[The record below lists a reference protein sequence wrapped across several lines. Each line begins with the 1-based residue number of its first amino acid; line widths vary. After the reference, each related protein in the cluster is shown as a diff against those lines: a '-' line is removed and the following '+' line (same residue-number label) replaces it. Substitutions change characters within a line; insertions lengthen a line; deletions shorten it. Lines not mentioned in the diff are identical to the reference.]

1 MMLPEALTGVA
12 EAAQDTGHALLVA
25 YPLQDGERASV
36 VDDGLIAFFEVDV
49 GSANFVQATGHCL
62 LVANLLRDGER
73 AGVVVDGLVIF
84 PEALVG
90 VAEVVQAADC
100 TSKVATLTSSVNS
113 SQDVLR
119 LIDEGTTC
127 RRLVVTLSLFGRV
140 GACVRLGLIQTAF
153 LSRLGLC

>member
-1 MMLPEALTGVA
+1 M
-12 EAAQDTGHALLVA
+12 
-25 YPLQDGERASV
+25 
-36 VDDGLIAFFEVDV
+36 

-73 AGVVVDGLVIF
+73 AGVVLDGLVIF

-100 TSKVATLTSSVNS
+100 TSEVATLTSSVNS

-127 RRLVVTLSLFGRV
+127 RRLVVDTVTVWSSWGLRATGPDPNGLPLEARAMLRLSSCKPNHG
-140 GACVRLGLIQTAF
+140 
-153 LSRLGLC
+153 